1 MAAVD
6 LIATARND
14 EFAARVLF
22 IGTKVAQQV
31 SAEDPVTAD
40 HDVRIN
46 YAGRVIRGSD
56 NPKMMAT
63 HIISSNP
70 SIQATIETAPELFGS
85 NVPDTDIEFAFATI
99 WTARAKAFDAPR
111 EVEP

>member
-1 MAAVD
+1 MSATD

-14 EFAARVLF
+14 EFAARCLF

-31 SAEDPVTAD
+31 ASEDTATAD
-40 HDVRIN
+40 HEVRFN
-46 YAGRVIRGSD
+46 YAMRVIRGAD

-70 SIQATIETAPELFGS
+70 SIQQTINDAPELFGS
-85 NVPDTDIEFAFATI
+85 NVPDGDIEFAFATI
-99 WTARAKAFDAPR
+99 WTARAHSFVGVP
-111 EVEP
+111 

>member
-14 EFAARVLF
+14 EFSSRVLF
-22 IGTKVAQQV
+22 IATKVAQNV
-31 SAEDPVTAD
+31 SSEDPATED
-40 HDVRIN
+40 HEVRID

-70 SIQATIETAPELFGS
+70 SIQATIESDPTKFGA
-85 NVPDTDIEFAFATI
+85 NVPDGDIEFAFATI
-99 WTARAKAFDAPR
+99 WTARAKAFDG
-111 EVEP
+111 VVG